1 MSAHVESPR
10 PVVWIVEDEPD
21 VARMIERTLGE
32 YAIETL
38 WCRNARELFARL
50 DKASPDACIIDLG
63 LPDLDGLEVM
73 KRTRARCNC
82 GILIVTGRSDVS
94 DRVVGLE
101 LGADDYVTKPFEPR
115 ELVARVR
122 SVLRRRDATGAA
134 KADGTQRVEVAIFA
148 DWHFVPATNTLIATN
163 GERSTISAAEA
174 DLLIT
179 FLRHPNRILQ
189 RETLVGRELLPS
201 DRSIDVRVSRLR
213 RKLEIDPQRPNLIKT
228 VYGAGYLFLG
238 KVRWETM
245 EIATEAAMET
255 GPDPETGRTT
265 AR

>member
-1 MSAHVESPR
+1 MSQQADTPR

-21 VARMIERTLGE
+21 VARMIERTLRE
-32 YAIETL
+32 YAIETH
-38 WCRNARELFARL
+38 WCRNARELFERL
-50 DKASPDACIIDLG
+50 EKAKPAACIIDLG

-73 KRTRARCNC
+73 KRTRAQCDC
-82 GILIVTGRSDVS
+82 GILIVTGRADVS

-122 SVLRRRDATGAA
+122 SVIRRRDASATA
-134 KADGTQRVEVAIFA
+134 GTVDSQRVEVASFA
-148 DWHFVPATNTLIATN
+148 GWRFVPATNTLIAAS

-174 DLLIT
+174 ELLVA
-179 FLRHPNRILQ
+179 FLRSPNRILP
-189 RETLVGRELLPS
+189 RETLVGRDLLPS

-213 RKLEIDPQRPNLIKT
+213 RKLENDPQHPDLIKT

-238 KVRWETM
+238 KVAWE
-245 EIATEAAMET
+245 ATVVDPDAPRPGAM
-255 GPDPETGRTT
+255 PD
-265 AR
+265 